1 MNMNGLYETKISDAG
16 WMAYDV
22 PGNIGWILWLYGTY
36 AILKQGI
43 STYALLNL
51 IPALLMITGV
61 IELIA
66 ERIRKLDRVLP
77 KMGLYRGF
85 GALMMGGLLGIP
97 VSLIGI
103 IGKQYGTVPLL
114 MLAGALL
121 CALFAYLLF
130 ASYKKKA

>member
-1 MNMNGLYETKISDAG
+1 MNELYETKISDKR

-36 AILKQGI
+36 RILKQG
-43 STYALLNL
+43 TGMYPLLNL
-51 IPALLMITGV
+51 IPAILMITGV

-66 ERIRKLDRVLP
+66 ERFQKLDRVLT
-77 KMGLYRGF
+77 KMRLYRGF
-85 GALMMGGLLGIP
+85 GALTLGGILGIP

-103 IGKQYGTVPLL
+103 IQKGYGTLPAV
-114 MLAGALL
+114 MLAGAVL

-130 ASYKKKA
+130 VSYRKKTS